1 MNPTAKHGILLVGG
15 GLAALLSLAI
25 PWISGGPIL
34 GYASALLINTA
45 FESVPINWGGPTSL
59 LVITSIFYVLMIAS
73 PMFLIAVGAVQYLET
88 SAAVVLVRRVGYV
101 LYAIAILCG
110 GVFVFTAPE
119 LAELGPGY
127 FVFVG
132 VFAILI
138 AAEVAF
144 ASPKPRVATA
154 SPE

>member
-1 MNPTAKHGILLVGG
+1 MNPESKHGVLLVAGG
-15 GLAALLSLAI
+15 IAALLSLAI

-45 FESVPINWGGPTSL
+45 FESVPINWGGSTGL
-59 LVITSIFYVLMIAS
+59 LVITSVFYVLMIAS
-73 PMFLIAVGAVQYLET
+73 PVFLIAVGAIQYLET
-88 SAAVVLVRRVGYV
+88 SDAVVLVRRAGYV
-101 LYAIAILCG
+101 LYAIAILYG

-132 VFAILI
+132 VFAILV
-138 AAEVAF
+138 AAEVALG
-144 ASPKPRVATA
+144 SPKPRVSTA